1 MNYLN
6 NFKDWI
12 YSNIFKRKNDD
23 KRDEELDEEDED
35 GNLKFYVI
43 LKFWIHES

>member
-12 YSNIFKRKNDD
+12 YSNIFKRNNDE

-35 GNLKFYVI
+35 GNLNFYVI
-43 LKFWIHES
+43 IEF

>member
-23 KRDEELDEEDED
+23 KRDEEHDEEDED
-35 GNLKFYVI
+35 GNLNFYVI
-43 LKFWIHES
+43 IKF